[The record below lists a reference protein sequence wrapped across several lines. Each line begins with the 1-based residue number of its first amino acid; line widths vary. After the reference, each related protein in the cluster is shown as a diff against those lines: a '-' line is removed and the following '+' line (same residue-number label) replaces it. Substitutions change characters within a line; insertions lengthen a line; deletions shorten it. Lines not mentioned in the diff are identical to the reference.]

1 MSERRPQGDLWPP
14 YPQTHKTPSSQQTTE
29 ASTRSSRD
37 VLTVAELGRILTRS
51 VEYAVPRQVWVDGE
65 VVGARPAASG
75 HLYFTLKD
83 QQEDAAIDVVMYRAS
98 LTQRTRN
105 LVRDGARLRA
115 RGRPQFWAA
124 RGRLQLTADQI
135 EVAGKGAILEAIEK
149 LKEKLASEG
158 LFDADRKRP
167 LPKDP
172 RTIGIVTSAG
182 GAVIHD
188 ICKVAAA
195 RGGAH
200 LLLAPARV
208 SGMGAAESITR
219 SLRMLEKVE
228 TVDVIIAGRGGGSFD
243 ELLVWSD
250 EALVRAIA
258 HARVPIVSAVGHE
271 VDVALTDFAA
281 DRRAATP
288 SQAAEMCVPDRSAW
302 RREARHLEERLVRC
316 ARAQLA
322 ARRSSLTALERML
335 DARHVLASHRA
346 RLEGGRARLSQVDPR
361 AVMARERGDLLR
373 ATERMM
379 SLVRARVARE
389 RGELGRMVAGLD
401 AMSPLRVLGRGYAI
415 ATHEGGLAVRDVAEL
430 EPGDTVHVRVHQGR
444 FSARVTSKG

>member
-1 MSERRPQGDLWPP
+1 
-14 YPQTHKTPSSQQTTE
+14 
-29 ASTRSSRD
+29 
-37 VLTVAELGRILTRS
+37 
-51 VEYAVPRQVWVDGE
+51 VPRQVWVEGE
-65 VVGARPAASG
+65 VVGARPASSG

-83 QQEDAAIDVVMYRAS
+83 QTEDASIDVVMYRAS
-98 LTQRTRN
+98 LTQRTRA
-105 LVRDGARLRA
+105 LVTDGARLRT
-115 RGRPQFWAA
+115 RGRPQLWTA
-124 RGRLQLTADQI
+124 RGRLQLTADRI
-135 EVAGKGAILEAIEK
+135 EAAGKGAILEAIEK

-158 LFDADRKRP
+158 LFDPERKRP

-188 ICKVAAA
+188 ICKVAAR

-219 SLRMLEKVE
+219 ALRMLENVA

-250 EALVRAIA
+250 EALVRAVA
-258 HARVPIVSAVGHE
+258 RCRVPIVSAVGHE

-288 SQAAEMCVPDRSAW
+288 SQAAEMCVPDRGAW
-302 RREARHLEERLVRC
+302 RREVRHLEERLVRC
-316 ARAQLA
+316 ARSQLA
-322 ARRSSLTALERML
+322 KHAAALGVMEHTL
-335 DARHVLASHRA
+335 DARHALAPHRA
-346 RLEGGRARLSQVDPR
+346 LLEDRRARLSHVDPR
-361 AVMARERGDLLR
+361 AVVAREHGDLLR
-373 ATERMM
+373 TTERMT
-379 SLVRARVARE
+379 SLVIARVERE
-389 RGELGRMVAGLD
+389 RGELGRIVAGLD

-415 ATHEGGLAVRDVAEL
+415 ATDGDGHAVRDAEEL
-430 EPGDTVHVRVHQGR
+430 EPGETVHVRVHHGR
-444 FSARVTSKG
+444 FSARVTDRKPD